1 MPTMS
6 YTPNSVAAAVDL
18 PSYTRQMHHYTFKQ
32 LGQMREAISN
42 VAETADN
49 TMRDRESAA
58 RVNAEN
64 NQVRER
70 VEREKRENRDEVERG
85 MSRESMRAVGGSR
98 DFA

>member
-1 MPTMS
+1 M
-6 YTPNSVAAAVDL
+6 DL

-49 TMRDRESAA
+49 TMRDRESVA
-58 RVNAEN
+58 RVEAEN

-70 VEREKRENRDEVERG
+70 VEREKAANRAEVERG
-85 MSRESMRAVGGSR
+85 LSRESMRVVGGSR